1 MTGVRLDK
9 WLWAARFFKTR
20 SLAAQACDLG
30 RVQLAGRPVKPAR
43 EIQLHAMLS
52 IKTPGGDFEVRVL
65 GLSDIRG
72 PAPISQ
78 AMYEETEASRDARVK
93 ASAERRLVWESE
105 ALRDGRPS
113 KRDRRDL
120 ERLKGFGRS

>member
-30 RVQLAGRPVKPAR
+30 RVQVAGRPAKPAR
-43 EIQLHAMLS
+43 EIHVEAILH

-65 GLSDIRG
+65 ALSEMRG
-72 PAPISQ
+72 PAALAQ
-78 AMYEETEASRDARVK
+78 TLFEETEASREARLK
-93 ASAERRLVWESE
+93 ASAEKRLVWEPE
-105 ALRDGRPS
+105 VLRDGRPS

-120 ERLKGFGRS
+120 ERLKGGR

>member
-30 RVQLAGRPVKPAR
+30 RVQLAGRPAKPAR
-43 EIQLHAMLS
+43 EVITGAVLH

-65 GLSDIRG
+65 GLSDMRG
-72 PAPISQ
+72 PAVVAQ
-78 AMYEETEASRDARVK
+78 ALYEETEASREARVK
-93 ASAERRLVWESE
+93 ASAERRLVWEPE
-105 ALRDGRPS
+105 ITRAGKPN
-113 KRDRRDL
+113 KRDRRAMD
-120 ERLKGFGRS
+120 RLRGDA